1 MPRTIVRYF
10 LTILVSGVGLAFGL
24 ILLAPQVRALAT
36 SGKGGKPDPTQLGEQ
51 AYRSEVRDRDGKVIA
66 VIHEEENRSPVTL
79 DKVPA
84 VLISAVLDTEDD
96 RFWLHGGVDLRS
108 TVRALATD
116 VSGGGLSQ
124 GGSTITQQLV
134 KNSLLTPEKTF
145 TRKFKEAVLAVR
157 KEQSESK
164 RHILEDYLNTVYFG
178 NHAYGVQAAAET
190 YFNKDVSQLDVT
202 EASFLAGM
210 VQNPIGYDPIRYP
223 DASRA
228 RRAIVVDNMVKA
240 GDLTRTKANE
250 IKDAPLPTTLS
261 TPAQLPKDYFVD
273 DVKQLLLDD
282 PRFLGGNPQERQ
294 NAVNKGG
301 LHIYTTLDPR
311 LQADAEKA
319 RDDILPDTNGRFQA
333 ALVSLDSTTGAVRA
347 LVGGK
352 SFEQSQY
359 DLATHLPGRQPGSSF
374 KPIVLATAIENG
386 YSPNDTIN
394 GTSPCTINVPGN
406 KPYSPDNFEGEAGG
420 VMTLTDATVHSVNCA
435 YVKLGA
441 LVGLDKVVAMAHKLG
456 YPSTGAGAVDIQP
469 FPSIPLG
476 SKEVPP
482 IDQASVYSTFAN
494 DGVHH
499 DPYFID
505 KITDRNG
512 KTIFQHRDRGDRK
525 ISQQTA
531 RVVTQVLRQVV
542 LRGTGV
548 AAAVPGH
555 VVAGKTGTSDQ
566 HSDAWFVGYTPQITT
581 AVWMGSPTKRD
592 PMLNVGGITVQGGTY
607 PARIWSAYMTQALDP
622 LPSVSFPAPN
632 PDLIAGGHY
641 LDTSKISHD
650 STSTTSPSSTS
661 STTPSSTSSTLP
673 GPTSTLRP
681 PRGDRTTTTVEPG
694 GEPTTTPT
702 TRRRR
707 GGAPPPG
714 G

>member
-1 MPRTIVRYF
+1 MPRTVVRYF
-10 LTILVSGVGLAFGL
+10 LTVVLSGVGLALGL
-24 ILLAPQVRALAT
+24 ILLAPQVRAVAT
-36 SGKGGKPDPTQLGEQ
+36 AGKGGKPDPTQLGEQ
-51 AYRSEVRDRDGKVIA
+51 AYRSEVRDREGKVMA

-79 DKVPA
+79 NKVPA

-116 VSGGGLSQ
+116 VSGGGLAQ

-145 TRKFKEAVLAVR
+145 GRKFKEAVLAVR
-157 KEQSESK
+157 KENEESK

-178 NHAYGVQAAAET
+178 NHAYGVQAASET
-190 YFNKDVSQLDVT
+190 YFDKDVAQLDVT
-202 EASFLAGM
+202 EAAFLAGM

-223 DASRA
+223 AESRA
-228 RRAIVVDNMVKA
+228 RRAVVVDNMVKG
-240 GDLTRTKANE
+240 GDLTRSKADE

-273 DVKQLLLDD
+273 DVKQLLENDS
-282 PRFLGGNPQERQ
+282 RFLGGSAQERQ

-311 LQADAEKA
+311 MQAAAVKA
-319 RDDILPDTNGRFQA
+319 RDDILPDTGGRYTA
-333 ALVSLDSTTGAVRA
+333 ALVSLDSTSGAVRA
-347 LVGGK
+347 LVGGRNY
-352 SFEQSQY
+352 EESQY
-359 DLATHLPGRQPGSSF
+359 DLATHRIGRQPGSSF

-394 GTSPCTINVPGN
+394 GTSPCTINLPGQQ
-406 KPYSPDNFEGEAGG
+406 PYRPDNFEGEAGG

-441 LVGLDKVVAMAHKLG
+441 LVGLDKVVAMSHKLG
-456 YPSTGAGAVDIQP
+456 YPDGDKIEATPSVSLGAYEI
-469 FPSIPLG
+469 
-476 SKEVPP
+476 PP

-499 DPYFID
+499 DPYFIE

-512 KTIFQHRDRGDRK
+512 KTIFQHRDHGTRK
-525 ISQQTA
+525 ISQQTS

-548 AAAVPGH
+548 AAAVNKH

-607 PARIWSAYMTQALDP
+607 PARIWSAYMTAALAP
-622 LPSVSFPAPN
+622 LPSASFPSPD
-632 PDLIAGGHY
+632 PDLIASGHY
-641 LDTSKISHD
+641 LDTHKISPD
-650 STSTTSPSSTS
+650 STSTSTSTPGPTSSTS
-661 STTPSSTSSTLP
+661 STEV
-673 GPTSTLRP
+673 G
-681 PRGDRTTTTVEPG
+681 TTTTATVPRRDRFGTTTTEPG
-694 GEPTTTPT
+694 QSGTSTTV
-702 TRRRR
+702 RRRR
-707 GGAPPPG
+707 GTPPPG

>member
-10 LTILVSGVGLAFGL
+10 LTVLTAGVGLAFLL
-24 ILLAPQVRALAT
+24 ILLAPQVKALAT
-36 SGKGGKPDPTQLGEQ
+36 SGKGGKPDPTQVGEQ
-51 AYRSEVRDRDGKVIA
+51 AYRSEVRDRDGKLLA

-116 VSGGGLSQ
+116 VSGGALAQ

-157 KEQSESK
+157 RENTESK
-164 RHILEDYLNTVYFG
+164 KHILEDYLNTVYFG

-190 YFNKDVSQLDVT
+190 YFNKDVSQLNITDS
-202 EASFLAGM
+202 AFLAGM

-223 DASRA
+223 DAARA
-228 RRAIVVDNMVKA
+228 RRDVVVDRMIKA
-240 GDLTRTKANE
+240 GDLTKSKADQIRN
-250 IKDAPLPTTLS
+250 APLPTALS

-273 DVKQLLLDD
+273 EVKQLLLDD

-333 ALVSLDSTTGAVRA
+333 ALVSLDSTSGAVRA

-352 SFEQSQY
+352 DFEQSQY
-359 DLATHLPGRQPGSSF
+359 DLATHHPGRQPGSSF

-394 GTSPCTINVPGN
+394 GTSPCTIKLPGN
-406 KPYSPDNFEGEAGG
+406 QPYSPDNFEGETGG
-420 VMTLTDATVHSVNCA
+420 VMSLTDATVHSVNCA

-441 LVGLDKVVAMAHKLG
+441 LVGLDKVVAMSHKLG
-456 YPSTGAGAVDIQP
+456 YPSTDYIGATPAVSLGAY
-469 FPSIPLG
+469 
-476 SKEVPP
+476 EVPP
-482 IDQASVYSTFAN
+482 LDQASVYSTFAN

-499 DPYFID
+499 EPYFVE

-512 KTIFQHRDRGDRK
+512 KTIFQHRDRGDRR

-592 PMLNVGGITVQGGTY
+592 PMFNVGGITVQGGTY
-607 PARIWSAYMTQALDP
+607 PARIWSAYMTQALEP
-622 LPSVSFPAPN
+622 LPSVSFPAPD
-632 PDLIAGGHY
+632 PDQIDSGHY

-650 STSTTSPSSTS
+650 STTSSSVPSPSSTVP
-661 STTPSSTSSTLP
+661 PSSTSSTLP
-673 GPTSTLRP
+673 GPTSTVRG
-681 PRGDRTTTTVEPG
+681 PRDRNTTTTERGGG

-707 GGAPPPG
+707 GSPPPPG

>member
-1 MPRTIVRYF
+1 MPRTIVRYIVTV
-10 LTILVSGVGLAFGL
+10 LLSGVGLAVGL
-24 ILLAPQVRALAT
+24 ILLAPQVRAIAT
-36 SGKGGKPDPTQLGEQ
+36 AGKGGKPDPTQIGEQ
-51 AYRSEVRDRDGKVIA
+51 AVRSEVRDRDGKLLA

-84 VLISAVLDTEDD
+84 VLITAVLDTEDD

-116 VSGGGLSQ
+116 VSGGGLAQ

-145 TRKFKEAVLAVR
+145 GRKFKEAVLAVR
-157 KEQSESK
+157 KEQEESK

-190 YFNKDVSQLDVT
+190 YFNKDVGQLDVT
-202 EASFLAGM
+202 EAAFLAGM

-228 RRAIVVDNMVKA
+228 RRAVVVDNMVKA
-240 GDLTRTKANE
+240 GDLTTAKADE

-273 DVKQLLLDD
+273 DVKQLLEND

-311 LQADAEKA
+311 MQTAAEKA
-319 RDDILPDTNGRFQA
+319 RDDILPDTNGRYTA
-333 ALVSLDSTTGAVRA
+333 ALVSLDSTSGAVRA
-347 LVGGK
+347 LVGGR
-352 SFEQSQY
+352 SYEESQY
-359 DLATHLPGRQPGSSF
+359 DLATHRIGRQPGSSF

-394 GTSPCTINVPGN
+394 GTSPCTINLPGQ
-406 KPYSPDNFEGEAGG
+406 KPYKPDNFEGETGG
-420 VMTLTDATVHSVNCA
+420 VMSLTDATVHSVNCA

-456 YPSTGAGAVDIQP
+456 YPDSDYVGATPAVSLGAY
-469 FPSIPLG
+469 
-476 SKEVPP
+476 EVPP

-499 DPYFID
+499 DPYFIER
-505 KITDRNG
+505 ITDRNG
-512 KTIFQHRDRGDRK
+512 KTIFQHRDHGTRK

-548 AAAVPGH
+548 AAAVSKH

-607 PARIWSAYMTQALDP
+607 PARIWSAYMTDALAP
-622 LPSVSFPAPN
+622 LPSVSFPSPN

-641 LDTSKISHD
+641 LDTSKISPD
-650 STSTTSPSSTS
+650 STSTSTSSTS
-661 STTPSSTSSTLP
+661 STTPSSTSSTQL

-681 PRGDRTTTTVEPG
+681 PKEHGTTTTEPG
-694 GEPTTTPT
+694 QQDTSTTV
-702 TRRRR
+702 RRRR
-707 GGAPPPG
+707 GAPPPG